1 MASRK
6 MTIRVVLDTNYA
18 ELVLDVGKVTFGEK
32 NRKKMKDCQLRKK
45 QNENVS
51 QPVVA
56 LLNSGGVVC
65 RAEIENENYSY
76 EKDGIGLDLENSFAN
91 IVSFVSKYLDFMQQG
106 KCFLIFVKSWS
117 SETSGLRIA
126 TLSSNLYKRDITSVK
141 VMNATAALEFLK
153 DRLETG
159 EGFSLIPKS
168 PPKRYRFDVQEES
181 SMKALAADFFNRM
194 QLRYREKLT
203 FTEST
208 HVEMKDYSTEKLLQR
223 IKDILPQYVSAF
235 ANTRGGYLFIG
246 LSEKNQEV
254 TGFKAEKSDLDKIEK
269 EIEQCISKFPVYHFC
284 IEMKKINYSCKF
296 LEVYDEGSLC
306 GYVCALKI
314 ELFCCAVFAKKP
326 NSWHVKDN
334 QVMQLTVE
342 EWGQLMLDPEP
353 NFSRSFEEMNL
364 QQSMLSPIPLD
375 WSLYK
380 YKNLE
385 SQEQRYHLTVPSEKV
400 TYVPEILYEKLFS
413 QHKGL
418 AQLIHN
424 EIGSVHQGTLIFSK
438 SWSLD
443 LGLQENQKVIC
454 DALLIA
460 QDRPPV
466 LYTFLRELNK
476 ELKGYSIQT
485 ALTLKKKLVK
495 IGGYSGKVCVMTKIY
510 WSEESST
517 LTEGN
522 IRLLHDSSLSAIY
535 PKSYTL
541 ITTQIMSD
549 LKKALFIVLKRLGT
563 LNDQFD
569 SEISQH
575 LSDNQYG
582 LLSEE

>member
-1 MASRK
+1 MASRR
-6 MTIRVVLDTNYA
+6 MTVRVVLDTNYA

-32 NRKKMKDCQLRKK
+32 NRKKMKDSQLRKK

-51 QPVVA
+51 QSVVA
-56 LLNSGGVVC
+56 LLNSGGGVC
-65 RAEIENENYSY
+65 RADIENENYSY

-106 KCFLIFVKSWS
+106 KYFLIFVKSWS

-153 DRLETG
+153 DRLGNG

-223 IKDILPQYVSAF
+223 IKEILPQYVSAF
-235 ANTRGGYLFIG
+235 ANTHGGYLFIG
-246 LSEKNQEV
+246 LSEEKQEV

-284 IEMKKINYSCKF
+284 IEKKKINYSCKF

-334 QVMQLTVE
+334 QVMQLTAE

-353 NFSRSFEEMNL
+353 
-364 QQSMLSPIPLD
+364 
-375 WSLYK
+375 K
-380 YKNLE
+380 
-385 SQEQRYHLTVPSEKV
+385 
-400 TYVPEILYEKLFS
+400 ILYEKLFS

-418 AQLIHN
+418 AQLIRN
-424 EIGSVHQGTLIFSK
+424 EIGSVRQGTLIFSK

-522 IRLLHDSSLSAIY
+522 TRLLHDSSLSAIY

-541 ITTQIMSD
+541 ITTQTMSD
-549 LKKALFIVLKRLGT
+549 LKKALFIVLKTLGT

-569 SEISQH
+569 SEIFQH

>member
-56 LLNSGGVVC
+56 LLNSGGGVC

-194 QLRYREKLT
+194 QLGYREKLT

-208 HVEMKDYSTEKLLQR
+208 HVEIKDYSTEKLLQR

-235 ANTRGGYLFIG
+235 ANTHGGYLFIG

-284 IEMKKINYSCKF
+284 IEKKKINYSCKF
-296 LEVYDEGSLC
+296 LEVYDEESLC

-353 NFSRSFEEMNL
+353 M
-364 QQSMLSPIPLD
+364 
-375 WSLYK
+375 
-380 YKNLE
+380 
-385 SQEQRYHLTVPSEKV
+385 PSEKV

-424 EIGSVHQGTLIFSK
+424 EIGSVRQGTLIFSK

-510 WSEESST
+510 SSEEYST
-517 LTEGN
+517 LIEGN

-541 ITTQIMSD
+541 ITTQTMSD

>member
-6 MTIRVVLDTNYA
+6 MTVRVVLDTNYA

-32 NRKKMKDCQLRKK
+32 NRKKMKDCKLRKK

-51 QPVVA
+51 RSVVA
-56 LLNSGGVVC
+56 LLNSGGGVC

-106 KCFLIFVKSWS
+106 KYFLIFVKSWS
-117 SETSGLRIA
+117 SETSGMSIA
-126 TLSSNLYKRDITSVK
+126 TLSSNLYKRDITSSN

-153 DRLETG
+153 DRLET
-159 EGFSLIPKS
+159 GFSLIPKS

-235 ANTRGGYLFIG
+235 ANTHGGYLFIG
-246 LSEKNQEV
+246 LSEESQEV

-269 EIEQCISKFPVYHFC
+269 EIEQCVSKLPVYHFC
-284 IEMKKINYSCKF
+284 IEKKKINYSCKF

-306 GYVCALKI
+306 GYVCVLKI
-314 ELFCCAVFAKKP
+314 ELFCCAVFAKNP

-334 QVMQLTVE
+334 QVMQLTAE

-353 NFSRSFEEMNL
+353 M
-364 QQSMLSPIPLD
+364 
-375 WSLYK
+375 
-380 YKNLE
+380 
-385 SQEQRYHLTVPSEKV
+385 PSEKV

-424 EIGSVHQGTLIFSK
+424 EIGSVRQGTLIFSK

-466 LYTFLRELNK
+466 LYTFLGELNK

-535 PKSYTL
+535 PKSYML
-541 ITTQIMSD
+541 ITTQTMSD
-549 LKKALFIVLKRLGT
+549 LKKALFIVLKRLRT
-563 LNDQFD
+563 LNDQFY

>member
-51 QPVVA
+51 QSVVA
-56 LLNSGGVVC
+56 LLNSGGGVC

-106 KCFLIFVKSWS
+106 KYFLIFVKSWS

-159 EGFSLIPKS
+159 KRSSLIPES
-168 PPKRYRFDVQEES
+168 PPKRYCFDVQEES

-194 QLRYREKLT
+194 QLTYREKLT

-235 ANTRGGYLFIG
+235 ANTHGGYLFIG
-246 LSEKNQEV
+246 LSEKKQEV

-269 EIEQCISKFPVYHFC
+269 EIEQCISKLPVYHLC
-284 IEMKKINYSCKF
+284 IEEKKINYSCKF

-314 ELFCCAVFAKKP
+314 ELFCCAVFAKNP

-342 EWGQLMLDPEP
+342 EWGHLMLD
-353 NFSRSFEEMNL
+353 L
-364 QQSMLSPIPLD
+364 DLSM
-375 WSLYK
+375 
-380 YKNLE
+380 
-385 SQEQRYHLTVPSEKV
+385 PSEKV

-413 QHKGL
+413 QHKGF

-424 EIGSVHQGTLIFSK
+424 EIGSVHQVTLMFSK

-460 QDRPPV
+460 QDHPPV
-466 LYTFLRELNK
+466 LYTFLRERNK

-495 IGGYSGKVCVMTKIY
+495 TGGYSGKVCVMTKIY
-510 WSEESST
+510 LSEESST

-541 ITTQIMSD
+541 TTQTMSE
-549 LKKALFIVLKRLGT
+549 LKKALFIVLKTLGT

-569 SEISQH
+569 SHFSTPPR
-575 LSDNQYG
+575 
-582 LLSEE
+582 